1 MINIYSNIRKL
12 VSLFCIFVSPCISA
26 QQKQIDPPLMGWSS
40 WNTYR
45 IHIDE
50 SLIKK
55 QADAMVDQGLKD
67 AGYLF
72 INVDDGFFGHRDQ
85 EGHLHTHP
93 ERFPNGMKVIADYI
107 HAKGLKAGIYSDA
120 GSNTCGSLWDADPN
134 GLGVGLYGHERRD
147 AELYFNQWGFDFIK
161 IDYCGAGQQLDI
173 EERKRYTEIV
183 QAIRETADRPV
194 SINICRWAYPG
205 TWVKDLSRSWRISQ
219 DITPHWE
226 SVKSIIARNLYLSAF
241 AGDGHYN
248 DMDMLEIGRGLSP
261 NEEEVHFGM
270 WCMMSSP
277 LLIGCDLTTIPEASL
292 ALLKNPELIALN
304 QDPLG
309 LQAYVVRREGD
320 AFVLVKDIEEE
331 RGVKRAVAFYNPS
344 EESCPVSVSLS
355 ALELSGKTRVR
366 DLIQRK
372 DEPVVSDELCYVIP
386 PRSVKIISAEA
397 ESRLEPVRYEAETA
411 FLPLYDDLG
420 KRPRSI
426 RFKADSTASGRM
438 LVANIGGEA
447 ENTII
452 WDKVYSRNGGRY
464 RMKIDC
470 MITTAERSLTDHKLI
485 LTVNGVDQSVP
496 LDTRITNKLQ
506 TVEAVID
513 LKSGYNTIQMGS
525 PYTWAPDV
533 DCFELVKTD

>member
-183 QAIRETADRPV
+183 QAIRETANRPV

-226 SVKSIIARNLYLSAF
+226 SVKSIIARNPYLSAF

-248 DMDMLEIGRGLSP
+248 DMDMLEIFCPAIYFFFIRR
-261 NEEEVHFGM
+261 F
-270 WCMMSSP
+270 
-277 LLIGCDLTTIPEASL
+277 T
-292 ALLKNPELIALN
+292 LK
-304 QDPLG
+304 
-309 LQAYVVRREGD
+309 
-320 AFVLVKDIEEE
+320 
-331 RGVKRAVAFYNPS
+331 
-344 EESCPVSVSLS
+344 
-355 ALELSGKTRVR
+355 
-366 DLIQRK
+366 
-372 DEPVVSDELCYVIP
+372 
-386 PRSVKIISAEA
+386 
-397 ESRLEPVRYEAETA
+397 
-411 FLPLYDDLG
+411 
-420 KRPRSI
+420 
-426 RFKADSTASGRM
+426 
-438 LVANIGGEA
+438 
-447 ENTII
+447 
-452 WDKVYSRNGGRY
+452 
-464 RMKIDC
+464 
-470 MITTAERSLTDHKLI
+470 
-485 LTVNGVDQSVP
+485 
-496 LDTRITNKLQ
+496 
-506 TVEAVID
+506 
-513 LKSGYNTIQMGS
+513 
-525 PYTWAPDV
+525 
-533 DCFELVKTD
+533 